1 MQRIIFIEI
10 ILTLMTSIKPQDF
23 GFFYDN
29 SKDNIYLSSENNNT
43 AQSYQASTLLN
54 SNSLKSN
61 YYSSAGIN
69 KFHIEYHSCNI
80 PSILDKSL
88 DLIKVEYNLIEY
100 QNTLIKEIILD
111 LSNTNEKIFP
121 SKYKDEFII
130 EQNKQA
136 SNKGSQNRDTIIYDT
151 FGFNIRSKHNLN
163 FKVSKVL
170 LVNYRKKKLNYL
182 ANLSYNIRQNFAN
195 NIFDI
200 YLRNMPEDFELFINL
215 DLYDEN
221 GNEIGEKILIVTKEF
236 NYPNYKV
243 EEQNP
248 NNTMFIISITFI
260 IIAFILIIIFV
271 LLKLIFGF
279 F

>member
-10 ILTLMTSIKPQDF
+10 ILIVIIPIITQDF

-29 SKDNIYLSSENNNT
+29 SKDNIYLSLENNKT
-43 AQSYQASTLLN
+43 AQSYSASTLLN
-54 SNSLKSN
+54 SNSLKKN
-61 YYSSAGIN
+61 YYSSAGSN
-69 KFHIEYHSCNI
+69 KFYIEYHSCNI
-80 PSILDKSL
+80 PSILDTPL

-100 QNTLIKEIILD
+100 ENTLIKEIILD
-111 LSNTNEKIFP
+111 LSHSNDKIFP
-121 SKYKDEFII
+121 SKYKDEFVV

-136 SNKGSQNRDTIIYDT
+136 SNKGSKNRDTLIYDT
-151 FGFNIRSKHNLN
+151 FGFNIKSKHNLN

-170 LVNYRKKKLNYL
+170 LINFRNKKLNYL

-195 NIFDI
+195 SIFDI
-200 YLRNMPEDFELFINL
+200 YLRNMPEDFDLFINL

-221 GNEIGEKILIVTKEF
+221 GNETGEKILIVTKEF